1 MTLQSSRLISSS
13 PDCWY
18 PQMHSTDSV
27 LHSGPSVERERERER
42 SWKSCETK
50 KKRGRKSVQTEGKE
64 RERGGWEGNKREAGL
79 DGESL
84 REWERNGQRLRWK
97 KRESRLCCRLKN
109 FTAVSDFYPF
119 YQLSH
124 SFVHPCR
131 DFHTSVNLRH
141 SLRPAGVQIYRCIS
155 IN

>member
-27 LHSGPSVERERERER
+27 LHSGPSVERDREREVGKVAR
-42 SWKSCETK
+42 QRRNEGGKVCRPRA
-50 KKRGRKSVQTEGKE
+50 KRE
-64 RERGGWEGNKREAGL
+64 REGWEGNKREAGL

-97 KRESRLCCRLKN
+97 KRESRPCCRLKN

-119 YQLSH
+119 YQLSR

-141 SLRPAGVQIYRCIS
+141 SLRPSGVQIYRCIS